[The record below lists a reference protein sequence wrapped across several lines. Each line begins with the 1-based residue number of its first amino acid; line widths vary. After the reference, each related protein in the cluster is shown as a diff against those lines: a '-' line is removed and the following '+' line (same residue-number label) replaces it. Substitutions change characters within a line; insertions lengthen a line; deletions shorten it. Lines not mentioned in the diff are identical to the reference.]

1 MLSLRRFQTF
11 LQCSQQALI
20 WKFPFIYTYPLPSD
34 WFLGILFIVSLSLN
48 RRKKKREK
56 KKKNLFF
63 SPQSPKSWSA
73 STFSLAS
80 NASLLCSLFLIFML
94 DNTWLARSENA
105 WWKKKME
112 SVNWM
117 FLFKLRTPHSQLKP
131 GNKYS
136 RRKCPAI
143 TNNST
148 QVATIIQP
156 LLTLSGTHILPF
168 NCNWNV
174 ARPWKVWVR
183 D

>member
-11 LQCSQQALI
+11 LQCSQQALKSLLYI
-20 WKFPFIYTYPLPSD
+20 HISIAQWLISRYTFYCFAFSESP
-34 WFLGILFIVSLSLN
+34 
-48 RRKKKREK
+48 KKKIEK

-80 NASLLCSLFLIFML
+80 NASLLCSFFLIFML

-105 WWKKKME
+105 WWKKKE
-112 SVNWM
+112 SLNWM
-117 FLFKLRTPHSQLKP
+117 FLLILKTPHSQLKP
-131 GNKYS
+131 GNKHS
-136 RRKCPAI
+136 GRKCPAI
-143 TNNST
+143 TNNSPK
-148 QVATIIQP
+148 VATILQP